1 MKMNM
6 KKNSLAVTRQLRL
19 FLIVFIFAF
28 LFGTHFGF
36 SQKRFMLDQNE
47 ALKFKLAKQLYQKG
61 QQLFLKGKFKKA
73 EEALKDCLEKFPKYS
88 DADYYMSQ
96 ICYKKE
102 DFPQALQH
110 IKKAKKNYKF
120 MADLGVSTQL
130 EYMDSLRKQKQDLE
144 EDLRNMKQQ
153 LADGNFK
160 GGAFSSVRTELQGK
174 IASAE
179 KSLIQIEE
187 RLKNP
192 IPTEAQMSA
201 DYYYVH
207 GNILFKLKKYKESLD
222 QYLQAVRVN
231 PNHGNAYNN
240 IANLN
245 FMARQYQRALYYLEK
260 AEICGIKVNP
270 KFREAIYKAMGK

>member
-28 LFGTHFGF
+28 LFGTHFSF

-47 ALKFKLAKQLYQKG
+47 AQKFKLAKQLYQKG

-73 EEALKDCLEKFPKYS
+73 EEALNDCLEKFPKYS

-102 DFPQALQH
+102 DFQLALQH
-110 IKKAKKNYKF
+110 IEKAKENYKF

-130 EYMDSLRKQKQDLE
+130 EYLDSLRKQKQDLE
-144 EDLRNMKQQ
+144 ENLRNMKQQ

-160 GGAFSSVRTELQGK
+160 GGAFSSTRTELQGK

-187 RLKNP
+187 RVRNP

-245 FMARQYQRALYYLEK
+245 FMARQYQKALYYLEK
-260 AEICGIKVNP
+260 AESCGIKVNP